1 MFRFEVKDKTFSKS
15 GDIKIKCT
23 ATIQT
28 IYWRSNEESIQGP
41 GSDKNNGF
49 FSYDNR
55 FWNSGGKAITLKKIN
70 QFIFLHFYIT
80 FQVFHFLIFVPF
92 LSSSLSI
99 FFFGLF
105 FENLQRLTLNSL
117 FDIATT
123 QLNIATPHSPQKTF
137 KVWSLSFKI

>member
-1 MFRFEVKDKTFSKS
+1 MKDKTFSKS

-55 FWNSGGKAITLKKIN
+55 FWNSGGKTMNLKK
-70 QFIFLHFYIT
+70 T
-80 FQVFHFLIFVPF
+80 R
-92 LSSSLSI
+92 SL
-99 FFFGLF
+99 
-105 FENLQRLTLNSL
+105 NL
-117 FDIATT
+117 
-123 QLNIATPHSPQKTF
+123 
-137 KVWSLSFKI
+137 